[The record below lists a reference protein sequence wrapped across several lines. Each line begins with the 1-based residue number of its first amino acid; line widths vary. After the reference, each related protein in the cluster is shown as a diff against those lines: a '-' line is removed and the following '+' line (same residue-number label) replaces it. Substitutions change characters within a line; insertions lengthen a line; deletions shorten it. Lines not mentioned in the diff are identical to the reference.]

1 MQSELLNGSV
11 PSTRIDLPGTVRP
24 SRVDFRVNVLD
35 LRHAQMWLPL
45 HEPVDE
51 SNAEEAIPSNDR
63 MKYRR
68 VAVNLHLPFHV
79 HEDRTTE
86 LEVPSIQAC
95 KCTPTTLTL
104 QRWAVSE
111 CKVLDSQ

>member
-1 MQSELLNGSV
+1 
-11 PSTRIDLPGTVRP
+11 
-24 SRVDFRVNVLD
+24 
-35 LRHAQMWLPL
+35 
-45 HEPVDE
+45 
-51 SNAEEAIPSNDR
+51 

-111 CKVLDSQ
+111 CKVLDNQ